1 MTEKSIL
8 KWEYQS
14 ADTVAIENYLSE
26 NQERLDKVAR
36 WFANRVLTQLNNE
49 VWNIRISTNNE
60 IEQNYLSCVKNV
72 TNEIN
77 LSFINTDSE
86 IKGIINGS
94 VTIPQ
99 MIPHKIKASLEKF
112 NNKCKTWLNTIK
124 LLWEVPVELKNN
136 IDEMNKVLSSY
147 NQ

>member
-1 MTEKSIL
+1 MTEKNIL

-14 ADTVAIENYLSE
+14 ADMVTIENYLSE
-26 NQERLDKVAR
+26 NQERLDKVSR
-36 WFANRVLTQLNNE
+36 WFANRVIAQLNNE
-49 VWNIRISTNNE
+49 VWNIRIWTNNE
-60 IEQNYLSCVKNV
+60 IEQNYLSCIKSV
-72 TNEIN
+72 TNEVN

-86 IKGIINGS
+86 IKDIINGN

-99 MIPHKIKASLEKF
+99 MIPHKIKASLDRF

-124 LLWEVPVELKNN
+124 LLWEIPVELKNN

-147 NQ
+147 SR